1 VDDESDGEDEFDD
14 DLLVTELVPETD
26 EEVFPDALDFI

>member
-1 VDDESDGEDEFDD
+1 MDDESDGEDEFDD
-14 DLLVTELVPETD
+14 DLLVTELAPETD